1 LKTTLLQ
8 IECQHHA
15 GALDMSM
22 HGAKIKTFTLIY
34 TEIGGVGIRR
44 PALPLLA
51 FWREPQA
58 ARHRFR

>member
-1 LKTTLLQ
+1 LKPTFLK

-22 HGAKIKTFTLIY
+22 HAAKIKTFTHIY
-34 TEIGGVGIRR
+34 AGIGSVGIKR
-44 PALPLLA
+44 PARPLLA